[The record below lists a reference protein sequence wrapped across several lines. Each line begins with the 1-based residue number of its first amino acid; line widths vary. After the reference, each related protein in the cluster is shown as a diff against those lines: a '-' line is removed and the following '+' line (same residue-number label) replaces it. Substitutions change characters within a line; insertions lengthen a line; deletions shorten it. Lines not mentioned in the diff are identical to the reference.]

1 MITVALATTFS
12 SIYVTEVKRRVKKIK
27 QENKNLGDSDLLEK
41 CSKKGGV
48 NHLVF
53 LVIIPIIL
61 VVIGTINFLLKEYEE
76 EKPLAKEE
84 NYKIGNISYTIPKGF
99 VKSEY
104 ETDTYKFYS
113 YIKDFE
119 YCSVTFDINNY
130 DYLYEEDYTMEMYLK
145 EHLESSTEEII
156 STPQTITI
164 NNEIWTHIN
173 KYDDYE
179 TEDIYILKK
188 NNKFY
193 EINTSADI
201 DSTSCKEKF
210 QKVLNSLTY
219 KE

>member
-1 MITVALATTFS
+1 
-12 SIYVTEVKRRVKKIK
+12 
-27 QENKNLGDSDLLEK
+27 
-41 CSKKGGV
+41 
-48 NHLVF
+48 
-53 LVIIPIIL
+53 
-61 VVIGTINFLLKEYEE
+61 
-76 EKPLAKEE
+76 
-84 NYKIGNISYTIPKGF
+84 
-99 VKSEY
+99 
-104 ETDTYKFYS
+104 
-113 YIKDFE
+113 
-119 YCSVTFDINNY
+119 
-130 DYLYEEDYTMEMYLK
+130 MEMYLK
-145 EHLESSTEEII
+145 EHLESSSEEII